1 MIINPEPL
9 TSNLAKEKIKKLLK
23 KTNFFL
29 EYGSGGSTIYASK
42 FCKKIIS
49 IETDYNFFK
58 ILKGMKINNTELI
71 YVNVGKTM
79 GYGVPK
85 KSETLLFEDN
95 FCAEY
100 CQKPWSLMKKKN
112 PDLVLID
119 GRYRVASILYSFIKN
134 KNENCTYIFDDYINR
149 PFYHII
155 YKYINIIEVCDNT
168 IILKKKKQI
177 NLEELQKLLDIYYN
191 DFR

>member
-9 TSNLAKEKIKKLLK
+9 TSNLAKEKIKNLLK

-29 EYGSGGSTIYASK
+29 EYGSGGSTLYASK

-71 YVNVGKTM
+71 YINVGKTT

-85 KSETLLFEDN
+85 KR
-95 FCAEY
+95 
-100 CQKPWSLMKKKN
+100 K
-112 PDLVLID
+112 
-119 GRYRVASILYSFIKN
+119 SF
-134 KNENCTYIFDDYINR
+134 
-149 PFYHII
+149 
-155 YKYINIIEVCDNT
+155 
-168 IILKKKKQI
+168 QI
-177 NLEELQKLLDIYYN
+177 TT
-191 DFR
+191 FS